1 MIQQL
6 NLAAKD
12 DAAKGDDD
20 DADPQGDQEGQ
31 GPQAGQEGLQG
42 HPPEEAVWF
51 LSVGLDRRKFPRFRC
66 ASVPVKIGSP
76 ASPHPSNSMT
86 SPMVFSG
93 CDSHC
98 GRPCVAL
105 VGVAHTNHTHNTH
118 THTQQMNAQFCIVEC
133 ANYSNRLWA
142 FRLWP

>member
-42 HPPEEAVWF
+42 HPPKKV
-51 LSVGLDRRKFPRFRC
+51 SIGRV
-66 ASVPVKIGSP
+66 GSP
-76 ASPHPSNSMT
+76 EVSS
-86 SPMVFSG
+86 
-93 CDSHC
+93 
-98 GRPCVAL
+98 L
-105 VGVAHTNHTHNTH
+105 
-118 THTQQMNAQFCIVEC
+118 
-133 ANYSNRLWA
+133 
-142 FRLWP
+142 